1 MGKAS
6 ACDDASLMP
15 AKLHAGEIEALLLAR
30 QRRAVLVVLD
40 GSATRK
46 TTTFLGLDLTGAWG
60 F

>member
-1 MGKAS
+1 
-6 ACDDASLMP
+6 MP